1 MIGPIINQGNPRD
14 RLRHWQTSPRATLAV
29 ALELLLHTLHLL
41 HLLPIA

>member
-14 RLRHWQTSPRATLAV
+14 RLRHWQTSPRATL
-29 ALELLLHTLHLL
+29 ELLLHTLHLL